1 MSDLTPN
8 HKPGEPLQPID
19 KDALNALAQKNID
32 NPEGGKRTVRTH
44 TEADGQFRNYTKVRE
59 LEPVLVSEPPA
70 LYCPQPHRGCPGCP
84 RSLHFRGYSGH
95 CHSPW
100 RDPDQD

>member
-70 LYCPQPHRGCPGCP
+70 LLGDDTAPTPP
-84 RSLHFRGYSGH
+84 RLPRLPSRPAFPWVFR
-95 CHSPW
+95 PL
-100 RDPDQD
+100 PLTVA

>member
-44 TEADGQFRNYTKVRE
+44 
-59 LEPVLVSEPPA
+59 
-70 LYCPQPHRGCPGCP
+70 
-84 RSLHFRGYSGH
+84 RS
-95 CHSPW
+95 
-100 RDPDQD
+100 